1 MVFGTRVPP
10 HQGIM
15 RYLKI
20 SFLGKIQYDGGG
32 EGDWSPARANIWSQL
47 LKKKIKKK
55 KIGKEIQ
62 YDLVKIQYD
71 LVKIQYDL
79 VKVQYDLVNFLI

>member
-1 MVFGTRVPP
+1 MMVG
-10 HQGIM
+10 
-15 RYLKI
+15 
-20 SFLGKIQYDGGG
+20 
-32 EGDWSPARANIWSQL
+32 GDWSPARANIWSQL
-47 LKKKIKKK
+47 LKK

-79 VKVQYDLVNFLI
+79 VKIQYDLVNFLVW

>member
-32 EGDWSPARANIWSQL
+32 GDWSPARANIWSQL
-47 LKKKIKKK
+47 LKKKKKF
-55 KIGKEIQ
+55 GKEIQ

-79 VKVQYDLVNFLI
+79 VKIQYDLVNFLFW

>member
-1 MVFGTRVPP
+1 MMMG
-10 HQGIM
+10 GIGVQ
-15 RYLKI
+15 RGPI
-20 SFLGKIQYDGGG
+20 YDH
-32 EGDWSPARANIWSQL
+32 
-47 LKKKIKKK
+47 KKK

-79 VKVQYDLVNFLI
+79 VKIQYDLVNFLFW

>member
-1 MVFGTRVPP
+1 MITVT
-10 HQGIM
+10 
-15 RYLKI
+15 K
-20 SFLGKIQYDGGG
+20 
-32 EGDWSPARANIWSQL
+32 
-47 LKKKIKKK
+47 KKK

-79 VKVQYDLVNFLI
+79 VKIQYDLVNFLFW